1 MVNDFMK
8 KSNFYSEC
16 LADLKRVLNGST
28 MEVSSNDGNVVITSK
43 DGVNDKC
50 IDIILT
56 FDDDKVEIEG
66 CTDGCSV
73 SNKSIQNFGNP
84 ESLYDD
90 FDDLYE
96 SIKEC
101 IVTVYGEINAE
112 IMSGMFN

>member
-1 MVNDFMK
+1 MNK
-8 KSNFYSEC
+8 NNFYSEC

-28 MEVSSNDGNVVITSK
+28 MEVSSIEENIVITSK
-43 DGVNDKC
+43 DGLNGNWF
-50 IDIILT
+50 DIILT
-56 FDDDKVEIEG
+56 FDDDKVNIEG

-73 SNKSIQNFGNP
+73 SSKSIKNFGNP

-90 FDDLYE
+90 FDDLFE

-101 IVTVYGEINAE
+101 IVTVYGEVNAE